1 MRAVT
6 GVVGTFIVLTAIGAG
21 ARAQST
27 GEDPAAPDA
36 PKIEV
41 VEVEAIHA
49 VVLPMKGSYTQHPQ
63 AFEKLGS
70 FLAGQGVTPTAP
82 PFARYFS
89 DPSVGEAN
97 LEWEV
102 GFPVPAD
109 LTAETP
115 FEVKDIPATLAAVH
129 VHRGS
134 YETLGPAWTE
144 LVEWVM
150 AKGYQPIGP
159 AFQSFE
165 GDFTAPVIEMRMPV
179 QK

>member
-1 MRAVT
+1 MSAVR
-6 GVVGTFIVLTAIGAG
+6 GIIGTFIVLTALAAG
-21 ARAQST
+21 SRAQST
-27 GEDPAAPDA
+27 GEDPAAPAA

-41 VEVEAIHA
+41 VETEAIHA

-63 AFEKLGS
+63 AFERLGS
-70 FLAGQGVTPTAP
+70 FLAGQGVTPKAP

-102 GFPVPAD
+102 GFPVPAEV
-109 LTAETP
+109 TAETP
-115 FEVKDIPATLAAVH
+115 FEVKDIPATLAAVR
-129 VHRGS
+129 VHRGG

-144 LVEWVM
+144 LVEWTM
-150 AKGYQPIGP
+150 ANGYQPTGP
-159 AFQSFE
+159 AFQSFG
-165 GDFTAPVIEMRMPV
+165 GDPTAPVIEMRMPV